1 LQKICFIGELL
12 IVDLINLGLI
22 IFNWFEVNF
31 IEQSHLNLII
41 ILIFSKLFYS
51 VKLIIGL
58 KIFVHFL
65 AIVFQELYFSMFNF
79 IQSFRYFI

>member
-1 LQKICFIGELL
+1 MQKISIIEGLL
-12 IVDLINLGLI
+12 IVDLINLGPI
-22 IFNWFEVNF
+22 IFNLFELNF

-51 VKLIIGL
+51 VKLIIEL
-58 KIFVHFL
+58 KIFTHFL
-65 AIVFQELYFSMFNF
+65 AIVFQELYFSMFNS